1 MSYHIDCTFDTPVEQ
16 VYNYIKRASSPQEIL
31 DKICYIIDNCIYMDY
46 RYFKPIGNDAVYE
59 PLLAHIINKIRQV
72 LSTSPSLIVHV
83 SLKGFSIREMDKHV
97 NFFKHVS
104 IILDTHY
111 PQKLTT
117 CYVYNASSIFTQLFS
132 LLSYFIDKD
141 TLKKMQLVGK
151 S

>member
-1 MSYHIDCTFDTPVEQ
+1 MLSHVDCTFDTPIEQ

-31 DKICYIIDNCIYMDY
+31 NKICYIIDNCIYVDY
-46 RYFKPIGNDAVYE
+46 RFFKPVGNDAVYE
-59 PLLAHIINKIRQV
+59 PLLAHIIDKIKQV
-72 LSTSPSLIVHV
+72 LLVSPTLIVHV
-83 SLKGFSIREMDKHV
+83 SLKGFSIRELDKHV

-104 IILDTHY
+104 IILDKNF

-117 CYVYNASSIFTQLFS
+117 CYVYNASSIFTQLFG

-151 S
+151 

>member
-1 MSYHIDCTFDTPVEQ
+1 MSHHMDCTFDTPVEQ

-46 RYFKPIGNDAVYE
+46 RYFKPVGNDAVYE
-59 PLLAHIINKIRQV
+59 PLLAHIINKIKQV
-72 LSTSPSLIVHV
+72 LSVSHALIAHV

-97 NFFKHVS
+97 NFFKRVS
-104 IILDTHY
+104 IVLDAHY

-141 TLKKMQLVGK
+141 TLKKMQLVSK
-151 S
+151 

>member
-1 MSYHIDCTFDTPVEQ
+1 MSSHVDCTFDTPVEQ

-46 RYFKPIGNDAVYE
+46 RYFKPVGNDAVYE
-59 PLLAHIINKIRQV
+59 PLLSHIVNKIKQV
-72 LSTSPSLIVHV
+72 LLVSPSLIVHV
-83 SLKGFSIREMDKHV
+83 SLKGFSIREMDKHI
-97 NFFKHVS
+97 NFFKHIS
-104 IILDTHY
+104 IVLDTHF

-117 CYVYNASSIFTQLFS
+117 CYVYNESSIFTQLFG

>member
-1 MSYHIDCTFDTPVEQ
+1 MTSHVDCTFDTPVEQ
-16 VYNYIKRASSPQEIL
+16 VYNYIKRASSSQEIL

-46 RYFKPIGNDAVYE
+46 RFFKPVGNDAVYE
-59 PLLAHIINKIRQV
+59 PLLSHIVNKIKQV
-72 LSTSPSLIVHV
+72 LLVSPSLIVHV
-83 SLKGFSIREMDKHV
+83 SLKGFSIREMDKHI
-97 NFFKHVS
+97 NFFKHIS
-104 IILDTHY
+104 IVLDTHF

-117 CYVYNASSIFTQLFS
+117 CYVYNASSIFTQLFG

>member
-1 MSYHIDCTFDTPVEQ
+1 MTSHVDCTFDTPVEQ
-16 VYNYIKRASSPQEIL
+16 VYNYIKRASSSQEIL

-46 RYFKPIGNDAVYE
+46 RFFKPVGNDAVYE
-59 PLLAHIINKIRQV
+59 PLLSHIVNKINQV
-72 LSTSPSLIVHV
+72 LLVSPSLIVHV
-83 SLKGFSIREMDKHV
+83 SLKGFSIREMDKHI
-97 NFFKHVS
+97 NFFKHIS
-104 IILDTHY
+104 IVLDTHF

-117 CYVYNASSIFTQLFS
+117 CYVYNASSIFTQLFG

>member
-1 MSYHIDCTFDTPVEQ
+1 
-16 VYNYIKRASSPQEIL
+16 
-31 DKICYIIDNCIYMDY
+31 MDY
-46 RYFKPIGNDAVYE
+46 RYFKPVGNDAVYE
-59 PLLAHIINKIRQV
+59 PLLSHIINKIRQV
-72 LSTSPSLIVHV
+72 LSASPSLIVHV
-83 SLKGFSIREMDKHV
+83 SLKGFSIREMDKHL

-104 IILDTHY
+104 IVLDTHY